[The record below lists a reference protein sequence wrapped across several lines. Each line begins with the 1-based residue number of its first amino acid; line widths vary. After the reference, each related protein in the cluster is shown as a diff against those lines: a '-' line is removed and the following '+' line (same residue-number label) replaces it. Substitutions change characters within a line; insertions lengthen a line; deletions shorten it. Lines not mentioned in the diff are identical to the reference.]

1 MNVAFDASAILGRS
15 GIERYSRE
23 LIKGLLR
30 NDFVD
35 GVTLAASDDDQL
47 KVASYFAP
55 FANARVVECIPN
67 ERRLGAPMRGFMRLV
82 QRHRMS
88 TAFAGNDVVH
98 LLAPGKVIP
107 RQRPVVTT
115 IHDLFPMYPE
125 MGLDPILVRR
135 FPGRIRR
142 HLAAS
147 SALMCPSAY
156 TASTIRE
163 FFPDC
168 HLPIHV
174 TPLAAGDEFTPTP
187 LELDVIQRYALH
199 KPYILFIGRVDP
211 RKNLHRMMYAWSL
224 LPESMRRHAEFILMI
239 AGGQAQAERFREGHR
254 SVLADTSIRVITDVP
269 TDHMVQL
276 LSQARALAF
285 ATLGEGFGLPVLEA
299 MRCGCPVITSQ
310 TTSLPEV
317 GGDAALYVD
326 PTRVE
331 SIAHMMQQCIDDD
344 ALVAHLRAA
353 GLRRSEDF
361 TWDATARATADVYR
375 SVCG

>member
-30 NDFVD
+30 NNLVD
-35 GVTLAASDDDQL
+35 GVTLAASDDDAS
-47 KVASYFAP
+47 KVAAYFAP
-55 FANARVVECIPN
+55 FSGAQVIECLPH
-67 ERRLGAPMRGFMRLV
+67 ERKFGAPLRGLMRLV
-82 QRHRMS
+82 QRNRMS
-88 TAFAGNDVVH
+88 SAFTGSDIVH
-98 LLAPGKVIP
+98 LLSPGKVIP
-107 RQRPVVTT
+107 RHRPVVTT
-115 IHDLFPMYPE
+115 VHDLFPMYPE

-135 FPGRIRR
+135 FPGRVRR
-142 HLAAS
+142 HLEAS
-147 SALMCPSAY
+147 SAIVCPSAY

-163 FFPDC
+163 FFPLD
-168 HLPIHV
+168 
-174 TPLAAGDEFTPTP
+174 
-187 LELDVIQRYALH
+187 LDVIERYLLL

-211 RKNLHRMMYAWSL
+211 RKNLHRMMQAWSL
-224 LPESMRRHAEFILMI
+224 LPESLRRHAEFILMI
-239 AGGQAQAERFREGHR
+239 AGGQAQADQFREGHR

-326 PTRVE
+326 PTLTE
-331 SIAHMMQQCIDDD
+331 SIAQRMQQCLEDD
-344 ALVAHLRAA
+344 ALVSHLRAA
-353 GLRRSEDF
+353 GLQRSEHF
-361 TWDATARATADVYR
+361 TWDATAQATADVYR

>member
-30 NDFVD
+30 NNLVD
-35 GVTLAASDDDQL
+35 GVTLAASDDDAS
-47 KVASYFAP
+47 KVAAYFAP
-55 FANARVVECIPN
+55 FSGAQVIECLPH
-67 ERRLGAPMRGFMRLV
+67 ERKFGAPLRGLMRLV
-82 QRHRMS
+82 QRNRMS
-88 TAFAGNDVVH
+88 SAFTGSDIVH
-98 LLAPGKVIP
+98 LLSPGKVIP

-115 IHDLFPMYPE
+115 VHDLFPMYPE

-135 FPGRIRR
+135 FPGRVRR
-142 HLAAS
+142 HLEAS
-147 SALMCPSAY
+147 SAIVCPSAY

-163 FFPDC
+163 FFPAC
-168 HLPIHV
+168 RLPIHV
-174 TPLAAGDEFTPTP
+174 TPLAAGEEFTPTP
-187 LELDVIQRYALH
+187 LDLDVIERYLLL

-211 RKNLHRMMYAWSL
+211 RKNLHRMMQAWSL
-224 LPESMRRHAEFILMI
+224 LPESLRRHAEFILML
-239 AGGQAQAERFREGHR
+239 AGGQAQADQFREGHR

-326 PTRVE
+326 PTLTE
-331 SIAHMMQQCIDDD
+331 SITQRMQQCLEDD
-344 ALVAHLRAA
+344 ALVSHLRAA
-353 GLRRSEDF
+353 GLQRSEHF
-361 TWDATARATADVYR
+361 TWDATTRATADVYR